1 MKKIIRTSLLLALAA
16 TSFGFA
22 PAGAATLKQAIAEA
36 ISARMPAPGRYE
48 VTLATSDVSLDERV
62 SLQNGGKLE
71 RLSYNPAN
79 QSFQATFIYRNDL
92 GNEERLAVAGTAWAV
107 IGVPALVQDVAA
119 GDTVS
124 SASLVTIEVPAS
136 RTTASMITAPDMVV
150 GQVARRPVRANSPLF
165 AMDFAKPVMVKKGD
179 TVTIVA
185 EMPGIRISAQGKALS
200 NGGKGDVITFMN
212 TTSRRSVD
220 ARIVD
225 AGTAVITA
233 PAQTA
238 SIN

>member
-1 MKKIIRTSLLLALAA
+1 MKNIIRTSLIIAIAA
-16 TSFGFA
+16 ASLGFT
-22 PAGAATLKQAIAEA
+22 PAGATTIRQAIADA

-48 VTLATSDVSLDERV
+48 VNLGTPDITLEERV
-62 SLQNGGKLE
+62 SLQNGRRLE
-71 RLSYNPAN
+71 RLNYNPAN

-92 GNEERLAVAGTAWAV
+92 GNEERIALAGTAYAV

-119 GDTVS
+119 GDTIS
-124 SASLVTIEVPAS
+124 GASLDTIEVPAS

-150 GQVARRPVRANSPLF
+150 GQVARRNVRANTPLF
-165 AMDFAKPVMVKKGD
+165 AMDFAKPVMVRKGE

-185 EMPGIRISAQGKALS
+185 EMPGIRISAQGKAMT
-200 NGGKGDVITFMN
+200 NGGKGDIITFMN
-212 TTSRRSVD
+212 TSSRRSVD

-225 AGTAVITA
+225 AGTAVITTQ
-233 PAQTA
+233 AQTA